1 MARGEGEG
9 HSVDRG
15 WRIIIRECMPTTSKI
30 EIQNVRREFHSKRGS
45 VVALADTSVSVQE
58 GEFICFVGPSGCGKS
73 TLLNIV
79 AGLDFPTQGMV
90 KVNGDPVTGPGMD
103 RVVIFQEPALFPW
116 LNVMR
121 NVEFGLKRHIPERKR
136 REEIARYFL
145 QLVHLGR
152 FEKAYVHEL
161 SGGMKSRVAIARALA
176 LNPQVLLMDEPF
188 AALDAQ
194 TRDILHEELQ
204 DIWSLTKK
212 TILFVTHNV
221 REAVRLADRVLIFTA
236 RPGRIKKEVRI
247 ELPHPRDVND
257 PNTMRY
263 AQDIGAC
270 LREEVEKFLKEEVD
284 QNWSLKRA
292 AILETL
298 DTSLGGGI

>member
-1 MARGEGEG
+1 M
-9 HSVDRG
+9 
-15 WRIIIRECMPTTSKI
+15 KI
-30 EIQNVRREFHSKRGS
+30 QIENVRREFNSKRGS
-45 VVALADTSVSVQE
+45 VVALADTNVSVQE
-58 GEFICFVGPSGCGKS
+58 GEFLCFVGPSGCGKS

-79 AGLDFPTQGMV
+79 AGLDKPTQGSVLMDG
-90 KVNGDPVTGPGMD
+90 KPVTGPGRD

-116 LNVMR
+116 LNVIK
-121 NVEFGLKRHIPERKR
+121 NVEFGLVRQIPDAIR
-136 REEIARYFL
+136 RREIARYFL

-204 DIWSLTKK
+204 EIWAMTKK

-221 REAVRLADRVLIFTA
+221 REAVRLADRVLVFTA
-236 RPGRIKKEVRI
+236 RPGSIKKEYRI

-257 PNTMRY
+257 PNTIRY
-263 AQDIGAC
+263 AQWIGAS

-284 QNWSLKRA
+284 QNWSLTRA
-292 AILETL
+292 DILQTL